1 MPEVRLVEA
10 GEEALGLRVL
20 GRRAGC
26 AGNLHRAAQVLRNV
40 RDRQAAFALGAD
52 FAGGNFHEGFNRPC
66 RLLTQEFFARVF
78 AGGDRE

>member
-20 GRRAGC
+20 GQRAGC
-26 AGNLHRAAQVLRNV
+26 AGKLHRAAQVLRNV
-40 RDRQAAFALGAD
+40 WNRQASLPLSAD
-52 FAGGNFHEGFNRPC
+52 FAGGNLHEGFNRPC
-66 RLLTQEFFARVF
+66 RPLPQEFFARVF